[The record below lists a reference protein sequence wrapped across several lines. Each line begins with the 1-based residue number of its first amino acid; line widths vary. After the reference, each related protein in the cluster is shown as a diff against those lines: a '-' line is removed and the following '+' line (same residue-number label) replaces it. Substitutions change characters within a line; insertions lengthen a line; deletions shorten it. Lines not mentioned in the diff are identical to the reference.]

1 MRIGSIGAV
10 AVASLAGAVVGV
22 APMAAAKP
30 APEAAKSLCSMT
42 YLTPDNPEVNGSSE
56 VKVDRNSNGSL
67 ELTLITDANS
77 KGGYDQSF
85 TATWANIDT
94 GRSGSG
100 DAKTWVAGHRT
111 LLSIPEVWTEP
122 GRIAFVFGTSNQTG
136 QSVTSGQCMAE
147 YAA

>member
-10 AVASLAGAVVGV
+10 AVACLAGAVVAV
-22 APMAAAKP
+22 APMAAAQP
-30 APEAAKSLCSMT
+30 AKSLCSMT

-122 GRIAFVFGTSNQTG
+122 GRIAFVFGTSNEAG